1 MNRKN
6 NSLEVNPIFPLH
18 LEWCLKHTTNFL
30 YGHQMTKLMIVYSE
44 KLWKVQVDGRWKK
57 KKKKPTNTQTNKPD
71 RTGISKNQTNGVR
84 NKYNI

>member
-1 MNRKN
+1 MMFKAY
-6 NSLEVNPIFPLH
+6 NSFLIWPPNDKIDDRIFQKVVKSTSR
-18 LEWCLKHTTNFL
+18 W
-30 YGHQMTKLMIVYSE
+30 QM
-44 KLWKVQVDGRWKK
+44 KK

>member
-1 MNRKN
+1 MAD
-6 NSLEVNPIFPLH
+6 E
-18 LEWCLKHTTNFL
+18 
-30 YGHQMTKLMIVYSE
+30 
-44 KLWKVQVDGRWKK
+44 K

>member
-1 MNRKN
+1 MMFKAY
-6 NSLEVNPIFPLH
+6 NSFLIWPPNDKIDDRIF
-18 LEWCLKHTTNFL
+18 
-30 YGHQMTKLMIVYSE
+30 
-44 KLWKVQVDGRWKK
+44 WKVVKSTSRWQIKNLG